1 MKSLKLVK
9 SENFGMVQ
17 CDFYRDR
24 KNEISMTREQIG
36 QALNYSHPNDAIRN
50 IHDRYPERLDKF
62 STSLKLS
69 GVEGGRTVTREVIV
83 YNSRGIYEICRFS
96 RQPKA
101 DIFMDWVWD
110 VIEQIRKTGSYSTKP
125 GHFPWLDALGPALL
139 KDERMGKGLPRIEQL
154 RLRAALLREAQE
166 ETGFDYTK
174 VIAHIESGAQSYEE
188 KAKLAQSKA
197 DAKKAKEDQKKAAL
211 EADPAYRQSMKTLVW
226 IREEYARCG
235 EDFAFEKNGYLHIRP
250 ALVSEWA
257 IKNRIDKPMVLKEL
271 IRRGDLRKGN
281 DGRSTVPTR
290 INKEVTVRTIGIK
303 CEAVKNAVCLE
314 GVTQESVL

>member
-1 MKSLKLVK
+1 L
-9 SENFGMVQ
+9 
-17 CDFYRDR
+17 
-24 KNEISMTREQIG
+24 
-36 QALNYSHPNDAIRN
+36 
-50 IHDRYPERLDKF
+50 
-62 STSLKLS
+62 
-69 GVEGGRTVTREVIV
+69 GRTQDTKIIPEGDIYRLIIKAADQSKNPEIKAKAEKFEKWLFDEVLP
-83 YNSRGIYEICRFS
+83 S
-96 RQPKA
+96 
-101 DIFMDWVWD
+101 
-110 VIEQIRKTGSYSTKP
+110 IRKTGSYSTKP